1 MGGGRP
7 LLPETG
13 GCQRRLWRAA
23 CGPGP
28 TAGIRC
34 RTQTGR
40 NHFSTDGRGRRPA
53 TARRSA
59 CGPGAMVCARG
70 LKQANSPQFWDD
82 HCGCDKAPFARPV
95 TRAPAIEL
103 TPQIAPTRHHFS
115 FRCCIASFFRNGIA
129 AIAGSEA
136 GTAVAIGTFAR
147 PVTGPPAIELALEI
161 SAGLRYSPV
170 QYMPCRAMC
179 GPGPTLSLQGRT

>member
-1 MGGGRP
+1 MGGGQP
-7 LLPETG
+7 LPPETG
-13 GCQRRLWRAA
+13 GRQRRLWGAA

-28 TAGIRC
+28 TAGIRR
-34 RTQTGR
+34 RTQNGSHPFFHGR
-40 NHFSTDGRGRRPA
+40 KRATSGNGPTVGMRPRRDGLCP
-53 TARRSA
+53 
-59 CGPGAMVCARG
+59 GPEAGEFP
-70 LKQANSPQFWDD
+70 PQFWDD
-82 HCGCDKAPFARPV
+82 HCGRDKARPV

-115 FRCCIASFFRNGIA
+115 FRRGIASFFQRGIA

>member
-1 MGGGRP
+1 MKITFATTLAPAGASDDCGVQHAALARRPASGAGHRMGR
-7 LLPETG
+7 
-13 GCQRRLWRAA
+13 
-23 CGPGP
+23 
-28 TAGIRC
+28 I
-34 RTQTGR
+34 
-40 NHFSTDGRGRRPA
+40 HFSTDGRGRRPA

-70 LKQANSPQFWDD
+70 LRQANSPQFWDD
-82 HCGCDKAPFARPV
+82 HCGRDKAPFTGPV

-115 FRCCIASFFRNGIA
+115 FRCCIASFFQRGIA
-129 AIAGSEA
+129 AIASSEA

-161 SAGLRYSPV
+161 SAELRYRPM

-179 GPGPTLSLQGRT
+179 GPGPTVGLLGRT